1 MYDILD
7 MDCSSNEVSDN
18 EMEPNPFIDQMTLE
32 LLMNKQQ
39 YQKYKETKD
48 TTGHYK
54 DMEYSENLSIYRS
67 RI

>member
-1 MYDILD
+1 
-7 MDCSSNEVSDN
+7 MDCSSNEASDN

-48 TTGHYK
+48 PA
-54 DMEYSENLSIYRS
+54 
-67 RI
+67 